1 MGDNY
6 MSIAAMSVGMHQ
18 QQATQDL
25 GTAVLKKAMETVE
38 GGTEQLL
45 SELSSD
51 PNLGANVDI
60 LA

>member
-1 MGDNY
+1 MGDDY
-6 MSIAAMSVGMHQ
+6 MSIAALSVGMHQ
-18 QQATQDL
+18 QQIGQDL

-45 SELSSD
+45 DDLSAD
-51 PNLGANVDI
+51 PNLGTNVDI

>member
-6 MSIAAMSVGMHQ
+6 MSIATMSVSMHQ

-45 SELSSD
+45 DDLSAD
-51 PNLGANVDI
+51 PNLGTNVDI